1 MCLYKVLC
9 SCTRVLCIVG
19 ALILVTGS
27 NGLSEMQL
35 YKGPACFRNASTAL
49 QLEHR
54 ELREQTGRH

>member
-1 MCLYKVLC
+1 MLVQSFVFVYMC
-9 SCTRVLCIVG
+9 IEG

-54 ELREQTGRH
+54 ELRGQTSRH

>member
-9 SCTRVLCIVG
+9 LCTCAMCIEG

-35 YKGPACFRNASTAL
+35 YKDPACFRNASTAL

-54 ELREQTGRH
+54 ELRGQTSRH